1 MSQQEMTATPEHEYQ
16 DKIDAT
22 VDEFRGA
29 LAKHGFVDDGETLRG
44 KVQWRFQGKTY
55 TATISLTI
63 PEGFPFKPPKIKVVE
78 SGSAFSPTFHIER
91 DGTLCLWSSN
101 ADLSDWIDPSK
112 IMAKVSGWFIK
123 TAEGWPGDK
132 DTDLERY
139 LEGGSL
145 FVAYDATRLEHQSF
159 IRTSEQNG
167 VVKLGETLS
176 WKPSVERIGRKR
188 IRRREKDLA
197 YVFKTG
203 QTNQP
208 IKNLEDLGVVFGA
221 DLSRVMNLVGLGVIK
236 YLAVVYERNGREGVL
251 VVELKGQGYGLPKL
265 IAHESADTSLQTRTL
280 RAGSNAA
287 RYKNKKVAVV
297 GNGAIGSYVADLLF
311 RSGVSKLTLI
321 DPEKLRPGNIIRHIA
336 GNQCMG
342 WPKSMAV
349 KATLAERGLDTS
361 NVHALDD
368 RVTTAQQAAELFT
381 GHDLVID
388 ATADLRATSVLE
400 YAANE
405 LDRPL
410 VSVWLQRKGG
420 IARVDRFPLWDDEHH
435 LPVIPPGEGED
446 AYEYG
451 CGSPVSKTPPNAV
464 VRAASLACEVALD
477 QLNLG
482 QKLPAT
488 TIEIIESQSDE
499 PYNKRGIITS
509 NDD

>member
-1 MSQQEMTATPEHEYQ
+1 
-16 DKIDAT
+16 
-22 VDEFRGA
+22 
-29 LAKHGFVDDGETLRG
+29 
-44 KVQWRFQGKTY
+44 
-55 TATISLTI
+55 
-63 PEGFPFKPPKIKVVE
+63 
-78 SGSAFSPTFHIER
+78 
-91 DGTLCLWSSN
+91 
-101 ADLSDWIDPSK
+101 
-112 IMAKVSGWFIK
+112 
-123 TAEGWPGDK
+123 
-132 DTDLERY
+132 
-139 LEGGSL
+139 
-145 FVAYDATRLEHQSF
+145 
-159 IRTSEQNG
+159 
-167 VVKLGETLS
+167 VVKLGEPLA

-197 YVFKTG
+197 YAFKTG
-203 QTNQP
+203 QINQP
-208 IKNLEDLGVVFGA
+208 IKNLEDLGVVLGTDF
-221 DLSRVMNLVGLGVIK
+221 SRVTQLVGLGVIK

-251 VVELKGQGYGLPKL
+251 VTELKGQGYGLPKP

-287 RYKNKKVAVV
+287 RYKNKKVAIV

-311 RSGVSKLTLI
+311 RSGVGKLTLI

-336 GNQCMG
+336 GNQYMG
-342 WPKSMAV
+342 WPKPMAV
-349 KATLAERGLDTS
+349 KATLAERGIDIS
-361 NVHALDD
+361 DVHLSDD
-368 RVTTAQQAAELFT
+368 RITSAPQAIKLFT
-381 GHDLVID
+381 EHDLVID

-400 YAANE
+400 YIANE

-410 VSVWLQRKGG
+410 VAVWLQRQGG

-482 QKLPAT
+482 QRLPVT
-488 TIEIIESQSDE
+488 TIEIIESQPDE
-499 PYNKRGIITS
+499 PYTKRGIITS